1 MPSKEKRRSLRF
13 NLRTNLFQRRL
24 CNIQQSQVNDAHY
37 VSFVRIRLRRPER
50 KWKHRRVDDT
60 RSPLSLSLLKS
71 LFPRKRIDHNIP
83 TGWKP
88 VRYQRNVSLISYLNN
103 ANAFTVVG
111 WGGQTVN
118 TVTEYGRLSFLEASA
133 KTR

>member
-60 RSPLSLSLLKS
+60 RNPLSLSLS
-71 LFPRKRIDHNIP
+71 IEISIP
-83 TGWKP
+83 
-88 VRYQRNVSLISYLNN
+88 Q
-103 ANAFTVVG
+103 
-111 WGGQTVN
+111 
-118 TVTEYGRLSFLEASA
+118 EAYRS
-133 KTR
+133 